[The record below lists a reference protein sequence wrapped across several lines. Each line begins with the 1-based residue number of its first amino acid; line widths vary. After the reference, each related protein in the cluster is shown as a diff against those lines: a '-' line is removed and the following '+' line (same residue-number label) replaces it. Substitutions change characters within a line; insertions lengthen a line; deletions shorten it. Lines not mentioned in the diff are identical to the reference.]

1 MSQRRVV
8 VTGMGI
14 VSPVGSTIDTAWD
27 AICNGRSGINTVAS
41 FDAGHMKTRIAGEVV
56 DFDAAIIWHRE
67 NPSDWMT
74 FVHYGFAASVDA
86 LEGFR
91 FAG

>member
-14 VSPVGSTIDTAWD
+14 VSPVGSTIDTAWN
-27 AICNGRSGINTVAS
+27 AICNGRSGISTVAS

-56 DFDAAIIWHRE
+56 DFDAANYLEPSR
-67 NPSDWMT
+67 NPT
-74 FVHYGFAASVDA
+74 TGCICP
-86 LEGFR
+86 LRFR
-91 FAG
+91 CVG